1 MAAVESPTNSEYML
15 GPELGAIIVDHYE
28 GGFDEHGCYS
38 GQGEALFRSGNK
50 YSGEFRRGVMDGRGC
65 YTWISDGTVYE
76 GDFRNNELTG
86 TGRYSWSDGSAYEG
100 GVALGLRDGHGIFTS
115 ADGTLVYEGSWQKSK
130 RHGRGEQRYGVGTK
144 ELSSY
149 AGEWKANCRHGHG
162 TMNYASGNVYEGEW
176 VEDHKEGMGVMNW
189 VERRERYTGTWKQDL
204 QCGYGEHV
212 WIEERPVSA
221 ASMDTQKQM
230 CNVYRGEWLDG
241 MRHGQGTFMYADGSR
256 HTGQWHKNK
265 KHGPAVFVSDN
276 GRTFE
281 GLFDDD
287 AMLGKVGQD
296 DEHPELSAAVK
307 LKIADILSS
316 GTEVARAAAVRDVE
330 RSVLQIN
337 SDLKLLYKHYAKPEM
352 TAPRDSTMFTMSME
366 QFVVFARDCRALA
379 PCTPVTVGEVY
390 RMFFRMRRQH
400 TLELNQSLERAMAS
414 GPSTSRHR
422 PSSEYNEGEGGEEK
436 GGGDG
441 HRSAYCSESNN
452 SDGRHPQGQKE
463 LCVARSDL
471 ETEGGIYDS
480 RRAITFREYVEG
492 IVRLARMVSLH
503 AGTGDGSN
511 NFAATAAANIA
522 ANGGAMPRNIS
533 TSASR
538 ATTPRASALAR
549 IGTAPIEGGGS
560 LSLSAVGENTVSS
573 NDVTATR
580 DAAAAGSAT
589 GVVDRGGASQ
599 SSTEGRAVLNVN
611 ADFKRFVGS
620 HLSELLTTLSE
631 NAAFGGG
638 VRGGDRRG
646 GGGGGRGEGRGG
658 TGGGKGGRGGGAA
671 VARMAA
677 GGTVGSKLGDKGV
690 GQVESSCVRELGE
703 AEEQA
708 RTCSLYRDYSGPLL
722 VPMTLRG
729 LLRMARDAGLQER
742 VGLTSADV
750 KKMFKQANAFLQSRD
765 GPATPDIAGS
775 TPPRGAATKVADP
788 DKKESNTVETLGLSS
803 STAVGGGGVGFPLPT
818 VDSATVCLVGAAPC
832 TVNLDLL
839 DQELMPDEFKV
850 VIAGLFELARDKNSQ
865 SPSAADNEGVEHQPV
880 PPKEPLHS
888 DDPAGGG
895 GTREADGEQP
905 PAGNSGAQRKA
916 DSAGGGGVVVAASG
930 VTIQGTPTPGAK
942 TAAQPVQNG
951 ESKGQDSASLDAGE
965 GSTSTTAAAEAV
977 EAAPEWLADPKAFV
991 SRVIQW
997 AGEGSAKRSKAVHAK
1012 PPTREM
1018 QKLLAS
1024 SLFLK

>member
-1 MAAVESPTNSEYML
+1 MRIISSPALLLLSSS
-15 GPELGAIIVDHYE
+15 
-28 GGFDEHGCYS
+28 YS

-76 GDFRNNELTG
+76 GDFRNNEITG
-86 TGRYSWSDGSAYEG
+86 TGRYSWSDGSGYEG
-100 GVALGLRDGHGIFTS
+100 GVALGLRDGHGVFTS

-144 ELSSY
+144 DVSSY
-149 AGEWKANCRHGHG
+149 AGDWKANCRHGHG
-162 TMNYASGNVYEGEW
+162 TMTYASGNVYEGEW

-189 VERRERYTGTWKQDL
+189 KERRERYTGNWKQDL

-221 ASMDTQKQM
+221 VSMDTQKQM

-256 HTGQWHKNK
+256 HTGQWRKNK
-265 KHGPAVFVSDN
+265 KHGPAVFMSDN

-287 AMLGKVGQD
+287 VMLGKVGQD

-330 RSVLQIN
+330 

-379 PCTPVTVGEVY
+379 PCTRVTVGEVY

-414 GPSTSRHR
+414 GPSTDRHR
-422 PSSEYNEGEGGEEK
+422 PSTEHIEGEGGEEK
-436 GGGDG
+436 RDGDG
-441 HRSAYCSESNN
+441 HSSAYCSESD
-452 SDGRHPQGQKE
+452 SDGRLPQGKKE

-480 RRAITFREYVEG
+480 RRAITFREYTEG

-522 ANGGAMPRNIS
+522 ASGGGVPRNMS
-533 TSASR
+533 PSASR
-538 ATTPRASALAR
+538 ATTPRSSALAR

-580 DAAAAGSAT
+580 DAAAAVSAA
-589 GVVDRGGASQ
+589 GVIDRGGASQ
-599 SSTEGRAVLNVN
+599 SFTEGRAVINVN

-620 HLSELLTTLSE
+620 HLSELLTTLSV

-638 VRGGDRRG
+638 VREGDRRG
-646 GGGGGRGEGRGG
+646 GGRGGGGGDGDGRGEGRGG

-671 VARMAA
+671 VARMGA
-677 GGTVGSKLGDKGV
+677 GGTVDSKLEDKGV
-690 GQVESSCVRELGE
+690 GPVESPCVS
-703 AEEQA
+703 
-708 RTCSLYRDYSGPLL
+708 SLYRIYSGPLL

-742 VGLTSADV
+742 VGLTSEDV
-750 KKMFKQANAFLQSRD
+750 KRIFKQANAFLQSRD

-775 TPPRGAATKVADP
+775 TPPRGAVTKVADP
-788 DKKESNTVETLGLSS
+788 DKKEGNPVEALRLSS
-803 STAVGGGGVGFPLPT
+803 STALGGGGVGFPLPT

-832 TVNLDLL
+832 TVDLDLL

-850 VIAGLFELARDKNSQ
+850 VIAGLFELARDQNSQ
-865 SPSAADNEGVEHQPV
+865 SPCAADDEGVENQPV
-880 PPKEPLHS
+880 PPVESLYS
-888 DDPAGGG
+888 DDPAWGG
-895 GTREADGEQP
+895 GTREGDGEQP
-905 PAGNSGAQRKA
+905 PASYSGAQRKA
-916 DSAGGGGVVVAASG
+916 DSAGGGDGGATAASG
-930 VTIQGTPTPGAK
+930 VSTQGTPTPGAK
-942 TAAQPVQNG
+942 TAAHPVQNG
-951 ESKGQDSASLDAGE
+951 ESKGEDSASLDAGE
-965 GSTSTTAAAEAV
+965 GSTNTTAAAEAV

-997 AGEGSAKRSKAVHAK
+997 AGEGSAKRSKAVRAK

-1018 QKLLAS
+1018 PKLLAS
-1024 SLFLK
+1024 SLFLKQMQVTRGRTKTATNGGTFLDS

>member
-1 MAAVESPTNSEYML
+1 
-15 GPELGAIIVDHYE
+15 
-28 GGFDEHGCYS
+28 
-38 GQGEALFRSGNK
+38 
-50 YSGEFRRGVMDGRGC
+50 
-65 YTWISDGTVYE
+65 
-76 GDFRNNELTG
+76 
-86 TGRYSWSDGSAYEG
+86 
-100 GVALGLRDGHGIFTS
+100 
-115 ADGTLVYEGSWQKSK
+115 
-130 RHGRGEQRYGVGTK
+130 
-144 ELSSY
+144 
-149 AGEWKANCRHGHG
+149 
-162 TMNYASGNVYEGEW
+162 
-176 VEDHKEGMGVMNW
+176 
-189 VERRERYTGTWKQDL
+189 
-204 QCGYGEHV
+204 
-212 WIEERPVSA
+212 
-221 ASMDTQKQM
+221 
-230 CNVYRGEWLDG
+230 
-241 MRHGQGTFMYADGSR
+241 
-256 HTGQWHKNK
+256 
-265 KHGPAVFVSDN
+265 
-276 GRTFE
+276 
-281 GLFDDD
+281 
-287 AMLGKVGQD
+287 
-296 DEHPELSAAVK
+296 
-307 LKIADILSS
+307 
-316 GTEVARAAAVRDVE
+316 
-330 RSVLQIN
+330 
-337 SDLKLLYKHYAKPEM
+337 
-352 TAPRDSTMFTMSME
+352 MFTMSME

-522 ANGGAMPRNIS
+522 ANGGAMPRNMS

-631 NAAFGGG
+631 NATFGGG
-638 VRGGDRRG
+638 VRGGDRRGGGG

-677 GGTVGSKLGDKGV
+677 GGTVGNKLGDKGV

-888 DDPAGGG
+888 DDPAAGG
-895 GTREADGEQP
+895 GTRDGDGGQP

-916 DSAGGGGVVVAASG
+916 DSAGGGGGVVAASG
-930 VTIQGTPTPGAK
+930 VSIQGTPTPGAK
-942 TAAQPVQNG
+942 TAAQPVQKG